1 MKLPEFL
8 RIYPVRARNL
18 MWFLGAGASAAA
30 RVPTATDL
38 MWSFKRT
45 IYCSEQKMSPK
56 VLDDLSDEN
65 TRRRIQTY
73 LDATNRF
80 PPIGDPDEY
89 AAVFEHA
96 YPDPKDRRTRLDAFL
111 SGAQPSYGHTIL
123 AALMRL
129 DLARLVWTTNFDR
142 VVEDAAHK
150 AFGTSSHLTVATID
164 SASTALRALND
175 GSYPVLVKLHGDFQ
189 SERLKNTKAELREQE
204 VELRRALGEACRRFG
219 MIVAGYSG
227 RDHSIMDVLEDAART
242 KGSFPAGLFWMV
254 RSDGIVFDR
263 VAKVVEIART
273 SGIDAHLVEVETF
286 DELLG
291 DLFTQL
297 HDVPDDIAS
306 QVAKRVER
314 FSLAPMP
321 EGAPTFPV
329 IRLNA
334 LPIAELPTVCRLVEC
349 TIGNAKAVQE
359 AIQTSGENVIATR
372 KNIGVIGFGSDHA
385 VRQTFEPHAITKF
398 DIHQIEFKRL
408 AFESAE
414 FSIVSAALVRALTRG
429 RGLRW
434 VRRRPAYRLTPEND
448 ADTRISRIKKI
459 MSVGSVVPGTG
470 IACRPALDIRMDVR
484 FGRAWL
490 LIEPSLTFDEPNTA
504 ADGEKARDFVR
515 EHLARLY
522 NQQHSDLLDAWIDR
536 IFGTA
541 TELRLTALGIADG
554 LDAPFALSR
563 TTAFTWRQT

>member
-1 MKLPEFL
+1 MKLAEFL
-8 RIYPVRARNL
+8 RIYPVRAKNV
-18 MWFLGAGASAAA
+18 MWFLGAGASAGA

-45 IYCSEQKMSPK
+45 IYCSEQKVSPK
-56 VLDDLSDEN
+56 ALDDLSDEN
-65 TRRRIQTY
+65 IRRRIQTY

-80 PPIGDPDEY
+80 PPLGDPDEY
-89 AAVFEHA
+89 AAVFEYA
-96 YPDPKDRRTRLDAFL
+96 YPDSKDRRTRLDALL
-111 SGAQPSYGHTIL
+111 SGAQPSYGHSVL

-129 DLARLVWTTNFDR
+129 DLARVVWTTNFDR
-142 VVEDAAHK
+142 VIEDSSHK
-150 AFGTSSHLTVATID
+150 AFGTSSRLTIATID

-175 GSYPVLVKLHGDFQ
+175 GSYPMLVKLHGDFQ

-204 VELRRALGEACRRFG
+204 AELRRALGEACRRFG

-227 RDHSIMDVLEDAART
+227 RDHSIIDVLEDAART
-242 KGSFPAGLFWMV
+242 KGSFPGGLFWMI
-254 RSDGIVFDR
+254 RSEGIVFDR
-263 VAKVVEIART
+263 VTMLIETARD

-297 HDVPDDIAS
+297 TDVPDDVAA

-314 FSLAPMP
+314 FSFAPMP
-321 EGAPTFPV
+321 DDRGAFPV

-334 LPIAELPTVCRLVEC
+334 LPITELPTVCRLVEC
-349 TIGNAKAVQE
+349 TIGNAKDVQE
-359 AIQTSGENVIATR
+359 AVHTSGEDVIATR
-372 KNIGVIGFGSDHA
+372 KNIGVIGFGSDLA
-385 VRQTFEPHAITKF
+385 MRQTFEPHTITKF
-398 DIHQIEFKRL
+398 DVHQIELKRL

-414 FSIVSAALVRALTRG
+414 LSIVSAALVRALTRG

-434 VRRRPAYRLTPEND
+434 MRRRPGYRLVPED
-448 ADTRISRIKKI
+448 DRDTSFSKIKRI
-459 MSVGSVVPGTG
+459 MSIGNVVSGTA

-490 LIEPSLTFDEPNTA
+490 LLEPSLTFDEPTTS
-504 ADGEKARDFVR
+504 DDSEKARDFVR

-522 NQQHSDLLDAWIDR
+522 NRQHSELLDAWIEK

-541 TELRLTALGIADG
+541 NELRVSALGIADG